1 MSGLWQWQ
9 NLFVRN
15 ATVNSRVSSTLLRVT
30 LEITTVPLPY
40 PEILTR
46 LVAALF
52 LSLGH
57 RIVGLI
63 D

>member
-1 MSGLWQWQ
+1 MARSLRLQG
-9 NLFVRN
+9 RN
-15 ATVNSRVSSTLLRVT
+15 ATVDSRVSSTLLRVT
-30 LEITTVPLPY
+30 LEITTAPLPY
-40 PEILTR
+40 PELLTR
-46 LVAALF
+46 LVAALL